1 MALTTIGNASWIMHP
16 IHLKSSDSAAWYAVF
31 TKPRQED
38 RAAGNLKAWDVPT
51 LVPKIIEP
59 KKNYLHPLFPCY
71 IFAYFDA
78 RTMLHKI
85 RFTRGISQIVSFGG
99 RPANVSEEIIAAI
112 TSRMDNKGVVSTIM
126 HLQPGNPVFIHSG
139 PFQDFYGIFEEELS
153 DAERVRILL
162 TAVSY
167 TARIE
172 VYKYDV
178 TMLGQERAAS

>member
-1 MALTTIGNASWIMHP
+1 MHP
-16 IHLKSSDSAAWYAVF
+16 IHFKSSDSAAWYAVF

-38 RAAGNLKAWDVPT
+38 RAADNLKAWNVPT

-59 KKNYLHPLFPCY
+59 RKNYLRPLFPNY
-71 IFAYFDA
+71 IFAYFDVG
-78 RTMLHKI
+78 TMLHKI

-99 RPANVSEEIIAAI
+99 RPADVSEEIITAI
-112 TSRMDNKGVVSTIM
+112 MSRMDNKGVVSTLKR
-126 HLQPGNPVFIHSG
+126 LQPGELVLVQSG
-139 PFQDFYGIFEEELS
+139 PFGGFNGIFEEELS
-153 DAERVRILL
+153 DTERIKILL

-178 TMLGQERAAS
+178 TILRQERSAS